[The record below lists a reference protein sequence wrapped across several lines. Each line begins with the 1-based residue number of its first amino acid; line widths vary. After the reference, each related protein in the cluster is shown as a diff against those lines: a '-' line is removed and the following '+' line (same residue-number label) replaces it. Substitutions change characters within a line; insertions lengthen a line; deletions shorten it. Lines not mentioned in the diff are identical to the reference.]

1 MKIPYTRLLLFAIV
15 AAVFYSSC
23 QKSDV
28 KPVAKTAADT
38 AIVHKQI
45 ALTLVQALNGSY
57 GGTNINV
64 GVKAQSNISTTHTDP
79 MEYRIAPL
87 CGFIIDT
94 TFSSK
99 TQSGDT
105 AKVFAGNFRFI
116 YTCSTNRPDGYIV
129 HDSLVYTG
137 IAPVFKNSFTVA
149 QNYTVKATDS
159 TYKHVVTNGS
169 ILSEVNNLLYHDG
182 FSVGYDFVSN
192 HYQLHNLKVDIAG
205 GKPAD
210 ITSGT
215 ADFIS
220 VTSYLHYGD
229 ANYTESKTVG
239 RITFLGNHRAKL
251 AITGTGKSF
260 MIDLLAGTV
269 KAI

>member
-1 MKIPYTRLLLFAIV
+1 MKIPYARLFLFTSV
-15 AAVFYSSC
+15 AAIFYSSC
-23 QKSDV
+23 QKSVV

-38 AIVHKQI
+38 AAVNKQI
-45 ALTLVQALNGSY
+45 ALNLVQALSGSY
-57 GGTNINV
+57 GGTDINY

-79 MEYRIAPL
+79 IEYRITPL

-105 AKVFAGNFRFI
+105 AKVFAGNFRFV
-116 YTCSTNRPDGYIV
+116 YTCSTNSPDGYMV
-129 HDSLVYTG
+129 HDSLVYSGT
-137 IAPVFKNSFTVA
+137 AHLFKNSFTVA

-159 TYKHVVTNGS
+159 TYKHVVTDGS
-169 ILSEVNNLLYHDG
+169 ILSEVNNLVYHDG

-192 HYQLHNLKVDIAG
+192 HYQLHKLKMDIVG

-215 ADFIS
+215 ADFTSI
-220 VTSYLHYGD
+220 TSYLHYGD
-229 ANYTESKTVG
+229 INYTESKTYG
-239 RITFLGNHRAKL
+239 TITFLGNHQAKL
-251 AITGTGKSF
+251 TITGTGKSF
-260 MIDLLAGTV
+260 MIDLAAGTV
-269 KAI
+269 KAV

>member
-1 MKIPYTRLLLFAIV
+1 MKIPYARLFLFTSV
-15 AAVFYSSC
+15 AAIFYSSC
-23 QKSDV
+23 QKSVV

-38 AIVHKQI
+38 AAVNKQI
-45 ALTLVQALNGSY
+45 ALNLVQSLSGSY
-57 GGTNINV
+57 GGTDINY

-79 MEYRIAPL
+79 IEYRITPL

-105 AKVFAGNFRFI
+105 AKVFAGNFRFV
-116 YTCSTNRPDGYIV
+116 YTCSTNRPDGYMV
-129 HDSLVYTG
+129 HDSLVYSGT
-137 IAPVFKNSFTVA
+137 AHLFKNSFTVA

-159 TYKHVVTNGS
+159 TYKHVVTDGS
-169 ILSEVNNLLYHDG
+169 ILSEVNNLVYHDG

-192 HYQLHNLKVDIAG
+192 HYQLHKLKMDIVG

-215 ADFIS
+215 ADFTSI
-220 VTSYLHYGD
+220 TSYLHYGD
-229 ANYTESKTVG
+229 INYTESKTYG
-239 RITFLGNHRAKL
+239 TITFLGNHQAKL
-251 AITGTGKSF
+251 TITSTGKSF
-260 MIDLLAGTV
+260 MIDLAVGTV
-269 KAI
+269 KAV